1 MSRKSLPAIRRRRA
15 VAVVAGTAIVLALGV
30 SSSFAVGL
38 GRGGPH
44 PHHGPGHSRPHP
56 SGTATTSP
64 TVAPTADPTAT
75 TDPTATATT
84 DPTDAPV
91 PSTTDGTADETTAP
105 SSTTSTTSPAGASD
119 ASFWGD
125 TSSIPAAKNVVE
137 VKVLN
142 KTNGQYPDSQVYWK
156 FNGETHSI
164 AEQPY
169 VDMPANSAGRMYF
182 YLGSPDSKYSDFIE
196 FTVGDNV
203 FNGNTTRV
211 DAFGLKLA
219 MLLHNDDGSEQEV
232 GENRATFAESRAAT
246 FNRFEAAVPD
256 AFKHLA
262 SGTDRIVSPG
272 GDAGF
277 APGGQYAD
285 YMSSY
290 AASVGSSA
298 TTQQIFGCSGPLAND
313 AAGCA
318 NLNRHVADL
327 PQSDQSTPSAFYQ
340 KAPANYYAKFWHDN
354 SIGAKAYG
362 FPYDDYASQSS
373 YISHTDPKYLLV
385 AVGW

>member
-1 MSRKSLPAIRRRRA
+1 MSRKSLTAIRRRRT
-15 VAVVAGTAIVLALGV
+15 VAIVAGTAIVLALGV
-30 SSSFAVGL
+30 SSSFAI
-38 GRGGPH
+38 GRNHGGPR
-44 PHHGPGHSRPHP
+44 PHHGSGHSRPHP
-56 SGTATTSP
+56 SATATTAPTP
-64 TVAPTADPTAT
+64 TVAPTTETPGTDEPTST
-75 TDPTATATT
+75 SPGDETPGDETATATT
-84 DPTDAPV
+84 
-91 PSTTDGTADETTAP
+91 AP
-105 SSTTSTTSPAGASD
+105 SSSTTTTTSPAGD
-119 ASFWGD
+119 ASFWGS
-125 TSSIPAAKNVVE
+125 TSDIPAAQNVLQ

-142 KTNGQYPDSQVYWK
+142 KTNGKYPDSQVYWT
-156 FNGETHSI
+156 FNGQTHSI

-169 VDMPANSAGRMYF
+169 VDMPANAAGRMTF
-182 YLGSPDSKYSDFIE
+182 HLGSPDSKYNDFIE

-232 GENRATFAESRAAT
+232 GENRATFAESREAT
-246 FNRFEAAVPD
+246 FGRFAAAVP
-256 AFKHLA
+256 AEFKHLA

-272 GDAGF
+272 GDSAF
-277 APGGQYAD
+277 AAGGQYAD
-285 YMSSY
+285 YMNSY
-290 AASVGSSA
+290 ASSVGSNA

-327 PQSDQSTPSAFYQ
+327 PQTDWSTPSSYYK
-340 KAPANYYAKFWHDN
+340 KAPANYYAEFWHDN
-354 SIGAKAYG
+354 AIDAKAYG

>member
-1 MSRKSLPAIRRRRA
+1 M
-15 VAVVAGTAIVLALGV
+15 VQ
-30 SSSFAVGL
+30 
-38 GRGGPH
+38 
-44 PHHGPGHSRPHP
+44 
-56 SGTATTSP
+56 
-64 TVAPTADPTAT
+64 
-75 TDPTATATT
+75 
-84 DPTDAPV
+84 
-91 PSTTDGTADETTAP
+91 
-105 SSTTSTTSPAGASD
+105 
-119 ASFWGD
+119 
-125 TSSIPAAKNVVE
+125 

-142 KTNGQYPDSQVYWK
+142 KTNGKYPDSQVYWT
-156 FNGETHSI
+156 FNGQTHSI
-164 AEQPY
+164 AQQPY
-169 VDMPANSAGRMYF
+169 VDMPANAAGRMTF
-182 YLGSPDSKYSDFIE
+182 HLGSPDSKYNDFIE

-232 GENRATFAESRAAT
+232 GENRATFAESREAT
-246 FNRFEAAVPD
+246 FQRFAAAVP
-256 AFKHLA
+256 AEFKHLA

-272 GDAGF
+272 GDSAF

-285 YMSSY
+285 YLSSY
-290 AASVGSSA
+290 ASSVGSKA

-327 PQSDQSTPSAFYQ
+327 PEADWSKPSSYYK
-340 KAPANYYAKFWHDN
+340 KAPANYYAEFWHDN
-354 SIGAKAYG
+354 AIDAKAYG

>member
-15 VAVVAGTAIVLALGV
+15 VAIVAGTAIVLALGV
-30 SSSFAVGL
+30 STSFAVGV
-38 GRGGPH
+38 GPGGHH
-44 PHHGPGHSRPHP
+44 PHHGSGHSRPHP
-56 SGTATTSP
+56 SGGATTSP
-64 TVAPTADPTAT
+64 TAAPTASPTAST
-75 TDPTATATT
+75 QAPTPDETS
-84 DPTDAPV
+84 
-91 PSTTDGTADETTAP
+91 PSSSTADDPSKETTAP
-105 SSTTSTTSPAGASD
+105 SSTTSTTSPSGASD
-119 ASFWGD
+119 ASFWGK
-125 TSSIPAAKNVVE
+125 TSTIPAAKNVVE

-142 KTNGQYPDSQVYWK
+142 KTNGKYPDSQVFWK
-156 FNGETHSI
+156 FNGEEHSI

-182 YLGSPDSKYSDFIE
+182 YLGSPDSKFNDFVE

-232 GENRATFAESRAAT
+232 GENRATFAESRDAT
-246 FNRFEAAVPD
+246 FARFEAAVPD

-318 NLNRHVADL
+318 KLNRHVADL
-327 PQSDQSTPSAFYQ
+327 SQADQSTPSSFYK